1 MNVHAVFFLSYVH
14 IWLPIAFESSFLRVK
29 TSNRFVVKNILEW
42 KRERMLKECLTSE
55 CFETVNSYW
64 TLEKDKKNSKHYKTH
79 LNVIESHEKRVIRY
93 IRMQIGGKKRGI
105 KTRVCRKAPWKFLSD
120 MCAQAAHVNECRNQ
134 SLKGAQTRRVN
145 IGAVSFSLSRCSTC
159 LIRTSKRAP

>member
-14 IWLPIAFESSFLRVK
+14 IWLPIVFESSFLRVK

-79 LNVIESHEKRVIRY
+79 LNVIESHEKRVTRY

-105 KTRVCRKAPWKFLSD
+105 KTRVCRPRENSWVTCVHKLRMWTSVVISP
-120 MCAQAAHVNECRNQ
+120 
-134 SLKGAQTRRVN
+134 LKGPKHGESILEQSRSLYRV
-145 IGAVSFSLSRCSTC
+145 ARPV
-159 LIRTSKRAP
+159 